1 MRFIV
6 KPHFFYLF
14 FIYLL
19 ITMSELKARIIE
31 DMKTA
36 MKAKNKGALKAV
48 RMILG
53 AVKQREVDERIEL
66 DDTQVLVVIQK
77 MVKQRKDSISQFK
90 DAGRDDLVD
99 VEEAELVIIN
109 NYMPEQLSEAEISI
123 AVDKAIA
130 DSGASSM
137 QDMGKL
143 MGVLKSLLDG
153 KADMGTVST
162 LIRSKFS

>member
-1 MRFIV
+1 
-6 KPHFFYLF
+6 
-14 FIYLL
+14 
-19 ITMSELKARIIE
+19 MSALKARVTN
-31 DMKTA
+31 DMKLA
-36 MKAKNKGALKAV
+36 MKAKDKAALKAV

-53 AVKQREVDERIEL
+53 AIKQREVDERIEL
-66 DDTQVLVVIQK
+66 DDSQVLTVIQK

-90 DAGRDDLVD
+90 DAGRTDLVD

-109 NYMPEQLSEAEISI
+109 NYMPAQLSEAEVSA

-143 MGVLKSLLDG
+143 MGLLKAQLDG
-153 KADMGTVST
+153 KADMGAVSG
-162 LIRSKFS
+162 LIRSKLS